1 MQAPGT
7 QMMMDYT
14 LVPVGITVVGQLGT
28 GQATEFTANC
38 PKCGRIGV
46 RSQTRNGQSIVVHTG
61 STNGRTLEAIDYCHI
76 EIH

>member
-14 LVPVGITVVGQLGT
+14 LVSVGITVVGQLRT
-28 GQATEFTANC
+28 GQSTEFTAIC

-46 RSQTRNGQSIVVHTG
+46 RSPGHNGQSILVDTG
-61 STNGRTLEAIDYCHI
+61 RTNGRTLEAIDYCNI
-76 EIH
+76 RSG

>member
-1 MQAPGT
+1 MQAPAT

-14 LVPVGITVVGQLGT
+14 LVPEGITVVGQLWT
-28 GQATEFTANC
+28 GQTTELTATC

-46 RSQTRNGQSIVVHTG
+46 RSSGKSGQSILVHTG
-61 STNGRTLEAIDYCHI
+61 RTNGRTLEAIDYCNI